1 MAIVLLL
8 TCTGVLARNTA
19 LGLSE
24 QQPPQFL
31 GRLLAADPAEACVTA
46 PSNAT
51 CRSFVY
57 PDARA
62 AADVADLCR
71 NMPFMS
77 ACSVNAACKA
87 PPGAAAVSKDPKT
100 CSPFQLLA
108 TICKHDDMA
117 GMSGCSS
124 YNTLCGGGSVV
135 EQCTDFPGMAHL
147 ITSDQANRQVR
158 SICTEMTMDGC
169 EKCMPSWQQGRR
181 WSNCSL
187 LDVYGQLCYDMPD
200 MSQCAGIKSMC
211 SVDPSLYPCCGLLP
225 GSSRWGSSCGPSSGG
240 SGGGGGGGPDVGP
253 PAAPG
258 PTMKMYFFNEFPF
271 YLLFK
276 SWTPST
282 NGQYA
287 GAFLAI
293 FFMAIVYEALQVIR
307 YRIEVAVM
315 VRDAAA
321 ATAAAAA
328 GVSAVAV
335 KAAAANGQLPA
346 TDGQVAAGNCCGEPL
361 VTANGNTIKYRPS
374 SADSSVQILETDSHK
389 VVAAQQAAAVRA
401 PSWQQRYRLQPQQ
414 VAVDVGRA
422 LLQLVIV
429 GLAYLLMLAAMSFN
443 VGIFFAVIVGI
454 TVGSFIFGRFKHY
467 AVLNPDVCCGV

>member
-1 MAIVLLL
+1 MVLLL

-19 LGLSE
+19 LGLSQ
-24 QQPPQFL
+24 QQPPHVL
-31 GRLLAADPAEACVTA
+31 GRILAADPAPDCITA
-46 PSNAT
+46 PQNAT
-51 CRSFVY
+51 CKSFVY
-57 PDARA
+57 PDASA
-62 AADVADLCR
+62 AADVADLCK

-77 ACSVNAACKA
+77 ACSVSAACKA
-87 PPGAAAVSKDPKT
+87 SPGAAAVSKDPKT
-100 CSPFQLLA
+100 CLPFQLLA

-135 EQCTDFPGMAHL
+135 QQCTDFPGMAHL
-147 ITSDQANRQVR
+147 VTSDQANRQVK

-169 EKCMPSWQQGRR
+169 EKCMPSWQQGRK

-200 MSQCAGIKSMC
+200 MAQCTGIKNMC

-240 SGGGGGGGPDVGP
+240 SGSGGDVGP

-287 GAFLAI
+287 GAFFAI
-293 FFMAIVYEALQVIR
+293 FFMGIVYEALMVVR
-307 YRIEVAVM
+307 YRIEIACM
-315 VRDAAA
+315 MRDTAA
-321 ATAAAAA
+321 ATAAAATGA
-328 GVSAVAV
+328 
-335 KAAAANGQLPA
+335 KAAAANGNNGVSERLPV
-346 TDGQVAAGNCCGEPL
+346 TDGQVATVNCCGDPL
-361 VTANGNTIKYRPS
+361 VPTNGNSLKYRPS
-374 SADSSVQILETDSHK
+374 SDSSAHMLENGPKGLVVQ
-389 VVAAQQAAAVRA
+389 QQAAVGQQVT
-401 PSWQQRYRLQPQQ
+401 WQKKYRLQPQQ

-467 AVLNPDVCCGV
+467 TVLNPDVCCGV